1 MLDFILV
8 YSIAIGLKLANQ
20 VKGAPD
26 VTEIAHLDCSNSNRK
41 LILTVMLNN
50 KKKFG
55 TLFFRKKELG
65 LYFLNKT
72 IFSLHFN
79 TTGQR
84 QFDVEFYEESFDA

>member
-26 VTEIAHLDCSNSNRK
+26 ITEIAHLDCSNSNRK
-41 LILTVMLNN
+41 LILTVMLNDT
-50 KKKFG
+50 KKF
-55 TLFFRKKELG
+55 FG
-65 LYFLNKT
+65 LYFWNKT

-79 TTGQR
+79 TIGQR